1 MQKMSKTHIPTSF
14 GVFKPVGHLVLA
26 FRSADARDQLVRA
39 LIGQGFGEED
49 LTSFDA
55 EEWLETMDRNE
66 ANRGLMATYGS
77 ELDQV
82 EMHARLARD
91 GHVFLVV
98 FAPAEAQ
105 TESVAEL
112 AERHGAVL
120 VQKYG
125 RLLIENKLLR
135 ADDSRV
141 APEHFFGVSSHALH
155 DDEANNEKSRENDGR
170 RWD

>member
-26 FRSADARDQLVRA
+26 FRAADTRDQVMHVLA
-39 LIGQGFGEED
+39 GQGFGDED
-49 LTSFDA
+49 LTAFEAD
-55 EEWLETMDRNE
+55 EWLDTMDRAE
-66 ANRGLMATYGS
+66 ANRGLMATFGS

-105 TESVAEL
+105 TEAVAEV
-112 AERHGAVL
+112 AERYGAVL

-125 RLLIENKLLR
+125 RLLIENKVLR
-135 ADDSRV
+135 TDDSRV
-141 APEHFFGVSSHALH
+141 APEHFFGVSSHALR
-155 DDEANNEKSRENDGR
+155 DDEVNNEKSRENDGR
-170 RWD
+170 R